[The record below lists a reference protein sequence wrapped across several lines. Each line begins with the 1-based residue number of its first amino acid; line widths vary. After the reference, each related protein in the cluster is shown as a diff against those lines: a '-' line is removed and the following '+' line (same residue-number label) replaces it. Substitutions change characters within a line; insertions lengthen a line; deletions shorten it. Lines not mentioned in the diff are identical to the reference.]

1 MSAAEE
7 PTTFKQAVDGLTFDE
22 ESTSCIFNTEGEGSQ
37 MGGNGDVD
45 INNIIILIV
54 LFHGIINLTEDD
66 IRQQIQPGFI
76 DTDSLPNIKN
86 LAYLGVAPMGLPNIG
101 LLQELAIIKK
111 IVEHDMTELITSS
124 VKSSLKSIDDKAQEI
139 IDSRLTDIRSP
150 RKRVTDGIF
159 SRVCN
164 FCFKVIRPLSL
175 LADSVRSIVNYRFKD
190 TFSVCKNIL
199 PGAISHSGGVDKR
212 NRNDD
217 DDDDDDT
224 KRQKFQSSL
233 SMSHDMCVLLFD
245 DLRES
250 MKRVDGGRFPMI
262 CNGIKTVS
270 GQAALANCSARCRQL
285 HIVNGFGSGPQ
296 RRFVNKHLAYN
307 HIDDGIA
314 NMGVIKLS
322 FYINEKGEVKCNSKR
337 FDPLTLMT
345 SIGTAQTGNLIWSN
359 IEECIRHCTSMDPG
373 GKTVCVVDLSCSG
386 IVGGTPQMLDLGDAV
401 ACPGGGKGNK
411 KKSTSTK
418 KARRN
423 SRTKR
428 IRSKSTNIKH
438 MRNIRNRRK
447 YKNNTKKLKKSRR
460 Q

>member
-1 MSAAEE
+1 MKRAEE
-7 PTTFKQAVDGLTFDE
+7 LTSFKQAVDGLTLDE
-22 ESTSCIFNTEGEGSQ
+22 ASSSCIFNTEGGGSQ
-37 MGGNGDVD
+37 LGGTGDSVD

-66 IRQQIQPGFI
+66 ILQQIPHTTI
-76 DTDSLPNIKN
+76 NTSSLPNIEN
-86 LAYLGVAPMGLPNIG
+86 LAYLGVAPTGLPNIG
-101 LLQELAIIKK
+101 LIQELAIIKK

-124 VKSSLKSIDDKAQEI
+124 IQSSLQSIEDKAQEI
-139 IDSRLTDIRSP
+139 IDSKLTDIRSTSSSNP
-150 RKRVTDGIF
+150 SGIF

-164 FCFKVIRPLSL
+164 FCFKVMRPLSL
-175 LADSVRSIVNYRFKD
+175 LADSVSSIVNYNFKNI
-190 TFSVCKNIL
+190 FIVCKKIIPVKVL
-199 PGAISHSGGVDKR
+199 SKGGGKR
-212 NRNDD
+212 KRQDD
-217 DDDDDDT
+217 DDPS
-224 KRQKFQSSL
+224 KNSF
-233 SMSHDMCVLLFD
+233 SMSHDMCVLLFNN
-245 DLRES
+245 LRES
-250 MKRVDGGRFPMI
+250 MKRIDGSRFRII
-262 CNGIKTVS
+262 CQSLTTQSGI
-270 GQAALANCSARCRQL
+270 AALANCDERCRQL
-285 HIVNGFGSGPQ
+285 HIVKGFGSDELPD
-296 RRFVNKHLAYN
+296 FLNKHLAYS
-307 HIDDGIA
+307 HDVDEIA

-322 FYINEKGEVKCNSKR
+322 FSINVKGEVICNSKR

-345 SIGTAQTGNLIWSN
+345 SIRTAQTGQLIWSN
-359 IEECIRHCTSMDPG
+359 MEECIRHCTSNEPY
-373 GKTVCVVDLSCSG
+373 GKTVCVIDLSCSG
-386 IVGGTPQMLDLGDAV
+386 IVDGQSQLRTLSHLGL

>member
-7 PTTFKQAVDGLTFDE
+7 PTTFKQAVDGLELDPGN
-22 ESTSCIFNTEGEGSQ
+22 SSCIFNTEGGRSQ
-37 MGGNGDVD
+37 TGGNGDVD

-76 DTDSLPNIKN
+76 DTDSLPNIEN
-86 LAYLGVAPMGLPNIG
+86 LAYLGVAPTGLPNIG
-101 LLQELAIIKK
+101 LLQELAIIKN

-124 VKSSLKSIDDKAQEI
+124 IGSSLQSIENKANEI

-150 RKRVTDGIF
+150 IKKGSSGIV
-159 SRVCN
+159 SRICNVCFN
-164 FCFKVIRPLSL
+164 VMRPLSL
-175 LADSVRSIVNYRFKD
+175 LADSVRSIVNYTFKGIL
-190 TFSVCKNIL
+190 SVCKKTIPTGVL
-199 PGAISHSGGVDKR
+199 SGGVGRRKR
-212 NRNDD
+212 QDD
-217 DDDDDDT
+217 DDLS
-224 KRQKFQSSL
+224 KNSF

-245 DLRES
+245 DLREY
-250 MKRVDGGRFPMI
+250 MKRIDGGRFPMI
-262 CNGIKTVS
+262 CHGIKTVS

-285 HIVNGFGSGPQ
+285 HIVNGFGSGPL
-296 RRFVNKHLAYN
+296 RRFVNKNLAYN

-386 IVGGTPQMLDLGDAV
+386 IVGGTPKMLDLGHAV

-447 YKNNTKKLKKSRR
+447 YKNNTKKLKKSRI